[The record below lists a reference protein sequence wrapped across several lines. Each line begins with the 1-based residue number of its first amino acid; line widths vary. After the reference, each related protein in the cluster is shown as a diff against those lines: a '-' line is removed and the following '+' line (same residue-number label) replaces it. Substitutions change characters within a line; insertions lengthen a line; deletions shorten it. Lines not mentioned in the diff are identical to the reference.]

1 MTILWENI
9 VISLII
15 AALFV
20 AMIVYGIKKVV
31 KSIRKK

>member
-1 MTILWENI
+1 MTIIWEGI

-20 AMIVYGIKKVV
+20 AIIVFGIKKVV
-31 KSIRKK
+31 RSIRKK